1 MRRLVA
7 FLGFMVLFS
16 AAYQAGS
23 MHEHSP
29 EEAQLL
35 VDEFMESIRGIDGP
49 GIFVHNTLLALPM
62 FVPGAGA
69 AWGALTG
76 WSTGFVLAAI
86 TTVSPEVGGLQPL
99 ALLYLTPFGIM
110 ELAAYSLAG
119 SRSLLLMVRIIK
131 KQSVRQDAKF
141 VMIEVGAVAGLLL
154 TGGLVEYYMI
164 EMALEAGFDI
174 PGF

>member
-1 MRRLVA
+1 
-7 FLGFMVLFS
+7 
-16 AAYQAGS
+16 

-29 EEAQLL
+29 KEAQFL
-35 VDEFMESIRGIDGP
+35 VDEFMESIQGIDGP

-69 AWGALTG
+69 AWGTLTG

-86 TTVSPEVGGLQPL
+86 TTVSPGVSDIQPL

-119 SRSLLLMVRIIK
+119 SRSLLLIIRIIK
-131 KQSVRQDAKF
+131 KQSIRQDAKL
-141 VMIEVGAVAGLLL
+141 VLVEVAAVVGLLL
-154 TGGLVEYYMI
+154 AGGLVEYSMI
-164 EMALEAGFDI
+164 EMALEAGLDI